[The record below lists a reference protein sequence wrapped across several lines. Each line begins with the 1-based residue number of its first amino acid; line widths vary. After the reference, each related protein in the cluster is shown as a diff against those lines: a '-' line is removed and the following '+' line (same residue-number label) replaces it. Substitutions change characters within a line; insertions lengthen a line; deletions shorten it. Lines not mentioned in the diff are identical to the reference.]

1 MNHPSNENIPSRS
14 FSYHAFNFTFVL
26 LLAVFFISLYT
37 VALLKSNSRITL
49 SAAVERN
56 ISCSDAVHRAI
67 SSRLTRADFEQINTK
82 SDMNSAQYRSL
93 QSYLNELRSLNS
105 TRYLYTAK
113 RGPGGKPIY
122 LIDGLD
128 LEAPDFAYPG
138 TYLEEEMVPYLEA
151 ALSGKTIHSQKI
163 IDTTWGHI
171 FTACYPVIASDGTND
186 ILGYAELA
194 RNHLQEPEKIGEY
207 MDKIHISG
215 EKMLSIINNILQFSQ
230 IENNQIHIEET
241 SVQTEKSFDSCIVM
255 VQTALEEKQQHFHVT
270 KDISYPYIYI
280 DMTYMSEIILNIL
293 SNAIKYTAKGGTISC
308 ALRQEP
314 GETDGWCITEIAI
327 TDTGIGISEE
337 FQSHIFE
344 SFSRER
350 SSTVSGIEGTGLGM
364 GIVKNLVDLMH
375 GTIEVKSKLGEGS
388 TFTVRIPCR
397 ISSREETEPTAFD
410 ETAAQTLSG
419 CRILLAE
426 DNDLNAEISIEL
438 LTREGLLVE
447 RANDGVACLEM
458 LQKAPEDY
466 YDLILMDIQ
475 MPIMDGYKAT
485 RAIRRFSDKKK
496 AGIPIVA
503 MTANAFTEDKER
515 ALESGMNDH
524 VAKPIDMKV
533 LMSVLEEQICGHK
546 GL

>member
-14 FSYHAFNFTFVL
+14 FSYHAFNFTFLL

-67 SSRLTRADFEQINTK
+67 SSRLTRADFEQIHTK

-186 ILGYAELA
+186 ILGALCIEIDMEDTYRSIEAINRSSFGIAAAASMIALLLIVISYFYTKNQKSRELTQQQLLEQTAKAAEAANKAKSTFLFNMSHDIRTPMNAILGYAELA

-375 GTIEVKSKLGEGS
+375 GTRGKEQA
-388 TFTVRIPCR
+388 R
-397 ISSREETEPTAFD
+397 
-410 ETAAQTLSG
+410 
-419 CRILLAE
+419 
-426 DNDLNAEISIEL
+426 
-438 LTREGLLVE
+438 
-447 RANDGVACLEM
+447 
-458 LQKAPEDY
+458 
-466 YDLILMDIQ
+466 
-475 MPIMDGYKAT
+475 
-485 RAIRRFSDKKK
+485 RRFNVYCPDPMPDFL
-496 AGIPIVA
+496 AGR
-503 MTANAFTEDKER
+503 NR
-515 ALESGMNDH
+515 AYR
-524 VAKPIDMKV
+524 IR
-533 LMSVLEEQICGHK
+533 
-546 GL
+546 